1 MLSMREFSFNDWFQD
16 GVTETFSANRWVE
29 GALDSAYEAV
39 RKMLEG
45 AGLDEH
51 LEQLDANWGNP
62 NLTPAEFE
70 EDKSLWKKQ
79 ELIGA
84 LLSTTSDRKEIEE
97 ALRNLS

>member
-39 RKMLEG
+39 RKILEG
-45 AGLDEH
+45 AGLDEY
-51 LEQLDANWGNP
+51 LEKLDANWANP
-62 NLTPAEFE
+62 HLNKAEAE
-70 EDKSLWKKQ
+70 EHKKLLRKQ

-84 LLSTTSDRKEIEE
+84 LFSTTSDRKELEK
-97 ALRNLS
+97 ALRDL